1 MKITNRLYAGF
12 ATLLFIMLAIN
23 LLGLY
28 KISIADKNLNQLSK
42 QTAVEQR
49 QAINFRGSVHDRA
62 IAIRDAVLVGNV
74 DKSIA
79 HQSNIAVLNTFY
91 QNAAATLDS
100 MYAQTAH
107 TPEENTMLQ
116 AIKSIEVS
124 TLAETAKLLDLINNN
139 RFFEATN
146 LLLDTVSPAY
156 TEWLKRIN
164 ALIDYQEISIQKEV
178 NIAVGQTNSFQTI
191 MLTVTFFAIIIGII
205 VALSVV
211 NSLKKIIGGE
221 PEKAAFIIN
230 KIASGDLTVHVD
242 ALYDNSILSAVRNL
256 SQHLS
261 SMTQSSIQTAKQLL
275 SASESL
281 LLTAHQN
288 EDLIRNQK
296 LSTEQGATAISQMSH
311 TVTDVAGHTSE
322 AASLAQMAMNE
333 FNAGQEE
340 VNKTQSSINDLAEKV
355 LEAANVI
362 NELSADS
369 SQISRVM
376 QVIEEIAEQTNLLAL
391 NAAIEAARAG
401 EQGRGFAVVADE
413 VRNLARRTQDSTRE
427 IHQVIEKMHSG
438 SSKAVTVMDQGQ
450 KQASLSVEQAR
461 CAGDSLNAINLSVT
475 RITDMNQ
482 QIALTTEQQS
492 AVAIEISNNFNQITQ
507 SAILAEQEAAKI
519 TAASKALETLAKTLE
534 QNAKQ
539 FKTE

>member
-139 RFFEATN
+139 RFFEATH

-191 MLTVTFFAIIIGII
+191 MLTVTFFAIIIGIV

-261 SMTQSSIQTAKQLL
+261 NMTQSSIQTAKQLL

>member
-12 ATLLFIMLAIN
+12 ATLLFIILAIN

-139 RFFEATN
+139 RFFEATH

-191 MLTVTFFAIIIGII
+191 MLTVTFFAIIIGIV

-261 SMTQSSIQTAKQLL
+261 NMTQSSIQTAKQLL

-475 RITDMNQ
+475 RITVMNQ

>member
-12 ATLLFIMLAIN
+12 AVLMLIMLAIN
-23 LLGLY
+23 ILGLY

-49 QAINFRGSVHDRA
+49 HAINFRGSVHDRA
-62 IAIRDAVLVGNV
+62 IALRDAVLVG
-74 DKSIA
+74 SIDDSIT
-79 HQSNIAVLNTFY
+79 HQNNIATLDSFY
-91 QNAAATLDS
+91 QKSAATLDS
-100 MYAQTAH
+100 MYANTAH
-107 TPEENTMLQ
+107 SPEEKNMLQ
-116 AIKSIEVS
+116 AIKNIESS
-124 TLAETAKLLDLINNN
+124 TLIETEKLLGLINDN
-139 RFFEATN
+139 RFFEAKT
-146 LLLDTVSPAY
+146 LLLNTVSPAY

-164 ALIDYQEISIQKEV
+164 ALIDYQEVSIQKEV
-178 NIAVGQTNSFQTI
+178 NTALGQTNSFQTI
-191 MLTVTFFAIIIGII
+191 MLIVTFFAIIVGIA
-205 VALSVV
+205 VALSAV

-221 PEKAAFIIN
+221 PEKAAFIIR
-230 KIASGDLTVHVD
+230 KIASGDLTVQVD
-242 ALYDNSILSAVRNL
+242 VQHSNSILSAVKDL
-256 SQHLS
+256 SVHLS
-261 SMTQSSIQTAKQLL
+261 TMTKNSMLTAKQLL

-288 EDLIRNQK
+288 EDLMGNQK

-322 AASLAQMAMNE
+322 AAKLAQVAMNE

-355 LEAANVI
+355 LEAAEVI

-369 SQISRVM
+369 SQISKVM

-413 VRNLARRTQDSTRE
+413 VRNLALRTQDSTRE
-427 IHQVIEKMHSG
+427 IHLVIEKMHSG
-438 SSKAVTVMDQGQ
+438 SSKAVAVMDQGQ
-450 KQASLSVEQAR
+450 TQAGLSVEQAR
-461 CAGDSLNAINLSVT
+461 RAGDSLSAINLSVT

-482 QIALTTEQQS
+482 QIAQTTEQQS

-519 TAASKALETLAKTLE
+519 TSASKELETLAKTLE

-539 FKTE
+539 FKTV

>member
-12 ATLLFIMLAIN
+12 ATLLFIILAIN

-139 RFFEATN
+139 RFFEATH

-191 MLTVTFFAIIIGII
+191 MLTVTFFAIIIGIV

>member
-62 IAIRDAVLVGNV
+62 IAIRDAVLVANV
-74 DKSIA
+74 EKSIV
-79 HQSNIAVLNTFY
+79 HQTNIVTLNTFY

-100 MYAQTAH
+100 MYAKTVQ
-107 TPEENTMLQ
+107 TPEETTMLQ
-116 AIKSIEVS
+116 AIKSIEAS

-164 ALIDYQEISIQKEV
+164 ALIDYQEMTIQKEV
-178 NIAVGQTNSFQTI
+178 SIAVGQTNSFQTI
-191 MLTVTFFAIIIGII
+191 MLTVTFFAIITGVV

-242 ALYDNSILSAVRNL
+242 AQHDNSILSAVRNL

-261 SMTQSSIQTAKQLL
+261 GLTQSSMQTAKQLL
-275 SASESL
+275 NASESL

-311 TVTDVAGHTSE
+311 TVTDVAGLTSE
-322 AASLAQMAMNE
+322 AASLAQIAMNE

-461 CAGDSLNAINLSVT
+461 CAGESLNAINLSVT

-507 SAILAEQEAAKI
+507 SAILAEEEAAKI
-519 TAASKALETLAKTLE
+519 TAASKVLETLAKTLE